1 MYYVYCL
8 TNMNNKVM
16 YVGMTNNLVRRV
28 YEHKTKQVSG
38 FTEKYNVNKLVYF
51 EESPSAYA
59 AITREKEIKSWR
71 RDKKNLLVSTLN
83 PEWNDLSEGWFD
95 ERT

>member
-1 MYYVYCL
+1 
-8 TNMNNKVM
+8 M

-38 FTEKYNVNKLVYF
+38 FTEKYNVDKLVYF